1 MKKCDIIIPIYNAFD
16 YLQKCLK
23 SIINST
29 DLHHHGLILID
40 DKSTDERM
48 KPYLQSFLK
57 EYSNFNITLL
67 INEQNSGFV
76 RTVNKGMK
84 YSKND
89 ILLLNSDTE
98 VCEGWLDRIVKCAYS
113 ELNVAT
119 VTPLSNNAT
128 LVSVPTPLHPN
139 DLPVNFDFKT
149 YSNIINKC
157 SYHDYPMIPTS
168 HGFCMYIRR
177 EAIDLVGYF
186 DDETFGIGYGEENE
200 FSFRCLDFGL
210 KHLLCDD
217 VLIYHKESQSFNE
230 KKDQLIK
237 NNMKLL
243 SKKHP
248 VYSRKIETWCEDYP
262 ISYINK
268 NIIYNINMY
277 NRKNILF
284 VIHDWSEVKEN
295 LGGTTIHC
303 VDLIRNLR
311 KNYNFHVLAP
321 EHGIFKVYSYFEN
334 EESLLEFDGIS
345 TIGNINFTNKKYK
358 EMVRKLMKGLNIS
371 ILHVHHMIGHYFDIV
386 DVANELQI
394 PSYITLHDFY
404 CLCPTINM
412 LFNMEKYCLNI
423 KNRDCKT
430 CLKNKLNIPN
440 DLIPVW
446 ENEWT
451 NFLKKFKLVIT
462 PSFSTKQ
469 IIESQLIDVNCI
481 AMEHGINIKKET
493 SLLNIRQNNEFN
505 VAFVG
510 VMAIHKGGK
519 VVEYLIKNTKDKRI
533 KYHLFGTSEINF
545 LKKNRSNFVNHGKY
559 KREELSILLKK
570 NNINMVANLSI
581 WPETYSYTLTETIA
595 SGVPVLGYSLGAVGE
610 RIEKNKFGWLM
621 SENSTGNEILSKI
634 IEISTDV
641 DKYDEVIKNLND
653 YKIKST
659 MQMAEEYSLLYNNPI
674 SKNDV
679 NVDDLK
685 LLVKLDYEINVA
697 SATELDRI
705 LNSRKWKVV
714 EKIKV
719 PTLIKEI
726 GKKIIR

>member
-1 MKKCDIIIPIYNAFD
+1 
-16 YLQKCLK
+16 
-23 SIINST
+23 
-29 DLHHHGLILID
+29 
-40 DKSTDERM
+40 
-48 KPYLQSFLK
+48 
-57 EYSNFNITLL
+57 
-67 INEQNSGFV
+67 
-76 RTVNKGMK
+76 
-84 YSKND
+84 
-89 ILLLNSDTE
+89 
-98 VCEGWLDRIVKCAYS
+98 
-113 ELNVAT
+113 
-119 VTPLSNNAT
+119 
-128 LVSVPTPLHPN
+128 
-139 DLPVNFDFKT
+139 
-149 YSNIINKC
+149 
-157 SYHDYPMIPTS
+157 
-168 HGFCMYIRR
+168 
-177 EAIDLVGYF
+177 
-186 DDETFGIGYGEENE
+186 
-200 FSFRCLDFGL
+200 
-210 KHLLCDD
+210 
-217 VLIYHKESQSFNE
+217 
-230 KKDQLIK
+230 
-237 NNMKLL
+237 
-243 SKKHP
+243 
-248 VYSRKIETWCEDYP
+248 
-262 ISYINK
+262 
-268 NIIYNINMY
+268 
-277 NRKNILF
+277 
-284 VIHDWSEVKEN
+284 
-295 LGGTTIHC
+295 
-303 VDLIRNLR
+303 
-311 KNYNFHVLAP
+311 
-321 EHGIFKVYSYFEN
+321 
-334 EESLLEFDGIS
+334 
-345 TIGNINFTNKKYK
+345 
-358 EMVRKLMKGLNIS
+358 
-371 ILHVHHMIGHYFDIV
+371 
-386 DVANELQI
+386 
-394 PSYITLHDFY
+394 
-404 CLCPTINM
+404 
-412 LFNMEKYCLNI
+412 
-423 KNRDCKT
+423 
-430 CLKNKLNIPN
+430 
-440 DLIPVW
+440 

-705 LNSRKWKVV
+705 LNSRKWK
-714 EKIKV
+714 
-719 PTLIKEI
+719 
-726 GKKIIR
+726 